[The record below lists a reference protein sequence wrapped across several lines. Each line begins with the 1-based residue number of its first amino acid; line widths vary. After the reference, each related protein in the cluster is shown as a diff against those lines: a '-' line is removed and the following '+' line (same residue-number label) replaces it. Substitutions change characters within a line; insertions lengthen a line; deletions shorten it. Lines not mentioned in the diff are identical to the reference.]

1 MANKRKMMKFRPE
14 ELRGCYDNFVQNF
27 VEALIADRNIGQE
40 DLDRVYSEVFWR
52 WDEEHS

>member
-14 ELRGCYDNFVQNF
+14 ELRGCYDDFVQNF

-40 DLDRVYSEVFWR
+40 DLDRVYNEVFWR